1 MHKEIISRTVWEI
14 LEDFKRF
21 QENLRVLAIFSQ
33 EKSALIGLIT
43 DNSVKKRK
51 ENNKKVLQKQNIFVI
66 INAVKL

>member
-1 MHKEIISRTVWEI
+1 MGVITGFV
-14 LEDFKRF
+14 
-21 QENLRVLAIFSQ
+21 Q